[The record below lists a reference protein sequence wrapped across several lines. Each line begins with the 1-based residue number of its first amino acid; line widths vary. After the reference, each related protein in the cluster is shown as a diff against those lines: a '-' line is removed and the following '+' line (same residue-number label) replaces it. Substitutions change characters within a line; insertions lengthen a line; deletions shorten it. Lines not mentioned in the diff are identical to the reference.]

1 MINIYKKS
9 SLGDL
14 LLVFRRNIIENIK
27 KEGFKHDMTFSQME
41 VFRFVGLSG
50 KETMKDIARYLK
62 ITPPSSTEIIT
73 EMEKRGLVKR
83 QNDKKDRR
91 VIFVELTSKAKKLFV
106 LLSKH
111 KDIIL
116 EKMIAKLNEKD
127 RKNLERIIRI
137 LITE

>member
-62 ITPPSSTEIIT
+62 ITPPSSTEIID
-73 EMEKRGLVKR
+73 EMEKKGLIKR
-83 QNDKKDRR
+83 KSDKKDRR
-91 VIFVELTSKAKKLFV
+91 VVFVELTSKAKKLFV

-116 EKMIAKLNEKD
+116 EKMVSKLNEKD
-127 RKNLERIIRI
+127 HKDLERIIRI
-137 LITE
+137 LISE

>member
-9 SLGDL
+9 NLGDL

-62 ITPPSSTEIIT
+62 ITPPSSTEIIA
-73 EMEKRGLVKR
+73 EMEKKGLIKR
-83 QNDKKDRR
+83 KSDKKDRR
-91 VIFVELTSKAKKLFV
+91 IVFVELTSKAKKLFV

-116 EKMIAKLNEKD
+116 KKMVSKLNEKD

-137 LITE
+137 LIAE